1 MTVYFIQVLTIL
13 FFALLLNQKIK
24 VEKRILFYVF
34 LFSLSLVMGFR
45 SLQVGTDTPNYMYV
59 FKDVAQVD
67 LLKLHLHDIYKEELP
82 FAYLMKFCSYII
94 NHYFFFQVVVSF
106 LYCFGFLR
114 LLYRFSSDFLFS
126 SIIYMSCGL
135 YLGSFNIT
143 RQMFVIML
151 LLWCW
156 YYLIKSKYIKSV
168 FFFLLAITTHFTA
181 ISFCIAILCYFVAR
195 RWPVLIQFLPFLVF
209 PLIFSF
215 DILFPYMSI
224 IFEDQYFNYLDNHKG
239 SQTAGGVVY
248 LWGIVS
254 IISLWCIYIRK
265 NKMSFLPRL
274 YGFFALI
281 YVAAN
286 IVGLQFN
293 YFERIGLYFAPF
305 VIFLYEAVAESFK
318 NKKIGILFKNGVATF
333 YIIYYFLSCMSDQYI
348 YKSFL

>member
-1 MTVYFIQVLTIL
+1 MTVYFIQVFTIL
-13 FFALLLNQKIK
+13 FFALLLNQKAR
-24 VEKRILFYVF
+24 VEKRIFFYVL

-45 SLQVGTDTPNYMYV
+45 SLQVGTDTPNYMDV
-59 FKDVAQVD
+59 FKDVARVD
-67 LLKLHLHDIYKEELP
+67 LLKLHLHDTYKEELP

-94 NHYFFFQVVVSF
+94 NDYFFFQVVVSF
-106 LYCFGFLR
+106 VYCFGFLQF
-114 LLYRFSSDFLFS
+114 LFRFSSDFIFS

-156 YYLIKSKYIKSV
+156 YYLIKSKYIKSALL
-168 FFFLLAITTHFTA
+168 FLVAIATHFTA
-181 ISFCIAILCYFVAR
+181 ITFSIAILCYFVAR
-195 RWPVLIQFLPFLVF
+195 KRPFLIQFLPLLII

-215 DILFPYMSI
+215 DILFPYMSVV
-224 IFEDQYFNYLDNHKG
+224 FEERYFNYLDNHKG

-248 LWGIVS
+248 LWGCIGV
-254 IISLWCIYIRK
+254 ISLWCVYILK
-265 NKMSFLPRL
+265 NKISFLPRL

-281 YVAAN
+281 YVGSN

-293 YFERIGLYFAPF
+293 YFERIGLYFGPF

-318 NKKIGILFKNGVATF
+318 NRQTEILFKIGVASF